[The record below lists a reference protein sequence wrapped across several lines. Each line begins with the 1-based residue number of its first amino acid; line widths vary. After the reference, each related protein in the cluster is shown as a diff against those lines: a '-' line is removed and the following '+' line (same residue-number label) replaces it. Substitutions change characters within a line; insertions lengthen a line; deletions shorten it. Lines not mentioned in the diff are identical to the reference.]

1 MRLSLTINLLRSRL
15 NTRCLLSTQVS
26 VKEVQEALDHV
37 GHEDRETE
45 QGRERLDRNRY
56 VNNHLTYR
64 VVGMSDLQKVHGLLY
79 ASFHPDEPITKHLG
93 LCKGLNSIPDADRM
107 VEEILTKNLAVLA
120 EDSTGKAVAVSVNNA
135 CYGVDLT
142 SSQLASELGEVQDP
156 SYKPLV
162 AIHHQLRLMNTHI
175 YREVGTERFFS
186 IRMVAVDPMFRDKGI
201 ATDVIRRS
209 VLLAGSLGYVGI
221 KTEAT
226 GFWSRR
232 AFQTIGLLPTS
243 SIRYADFT
251 YEGEKVLGGGGL
263 QGQEITFLKKKFF
276 QSALKHIL

>member
-15 NTRCLLSTQVS
+15 NTRCFLSTQVS

-120 EDSTGKAVAVSVNNA
+120 EDSSGKAVAVSVNNA

-142 SSQLASELGEVQDP
+142 SSQLALELGEVQDP

-263 QGQEITFLKKKFF
+263 QGQEITFLKKKLF

>member
-1 MRLSLTINLLRSRL
+1 MKPSLTLHLLRSRL
-15 NTRCLLSTQVS
+15 STRCFLSTRVS

-37 GHEDRETE
+37 GQETRETE
-45 QGRERLDRNRY
+45 QGRERLDRNRF
-56 VNNHLTYR
+56 VNNCLTYR

-120 EDSTGKAVAVSVNNA
+120 EDLTGRAVAVSVNNA
-135 CYGVDLT
+135 CYGVDVT
-142 SSQLASELGEVQDP
+142 PSQLALELGKVQDP
-156 SYKPLV
+156 RYKPLV
-162 AIHHQLRLMNTHI
+162 AIHHQLRLKNTHI

-186 IRMVAVDPMFRDKGI
+186 IRMVAVDPSFRDKGI

-226 GFWSRR
+226 GCWSRR
-232 AFQTIGLLPTS
+232 AFQTIGLQPTS
-243 SIRYADFT
+243 SIRYEDFV
-251 YEGEKVLGGGGL
+251 YQGEKVFDGM